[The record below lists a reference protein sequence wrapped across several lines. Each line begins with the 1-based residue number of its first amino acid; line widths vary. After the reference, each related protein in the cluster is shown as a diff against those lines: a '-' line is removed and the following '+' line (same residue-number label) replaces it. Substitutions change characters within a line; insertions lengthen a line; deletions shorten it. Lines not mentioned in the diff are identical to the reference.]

1 MAQNSHNDCFTE
13 HDWKL
18 FRSRIADWQER
29 YMEKLIHEYVK
40 LLCSDEIASGKF
52 WALEKR
58 IRNDKRDAG
67 VIVEMRRSGLVD
79 NLIALYLE
87 GAISDEDLDGFS
99 ENLVNTI
106 KQVQ

>member
-1 MAQNSHNDCFTE
+1 MVQGSNSDCFTE

-18 FRSRIADWQER
+18 FKSRIADWQER
-29 YMEKLIHEYVK
+29 YIDKLNHEYVE
-40 LLCSDEIASGKF
+40 LLSNEDLPSEKF

-67 VIVEMRRSGLVD
+67 VMIEMRRSGLID

-106 KQVQ
+106 KRVQ